1 MDSSRSSSLTDD
13 GNVSFCDDPVTRFDY
28 LRHHPDMDILLPK
41 PPQAMQATFDFG
53 RWPPSLSPVQLEAL
67 TLYATTYAI
76 SHGLLYLPPA
86 AHQPVIPSAAIH
98 APISLFPSPF
108 PRKLF
113 ELGLRL
119 QKTFNILY
127 SRVAMD
133 EEFLDQIMGA
143 ETGVGKVDSFIG
155 QLWTGWK
162 QLRDEGL
169 VQVRTPSSGDSDPD
183 LWK

>member
-1 MDSSRSSSLTDD
+1 M
-13 GNVSFCDDPVTRFDY
+13 P
-28 LRHHPDMDILLPK
+28 
-41 PPQAMQATFDFG
+41 FDFG
-53 RWPPSLSPVQLEAL
+53 NWPPSLSQIQLEAL

-86 AHQPVIPSAAIH
+86 EHQPVIPSAAIH

-119 QKTFNILY
+119 QKTYNILY
-127 SRVAMD
+127 SRIAMD

-143 ETGVGKVDSFIG
+143 ETGVGKVDDFIG

-162 QLRDEGL
+162 QLRDEFGL
-169 VQVRTPSSGDSDPD
+169 VQVRTSPSSTLEAHSD
-183 LWK
+183 LLKRSHFILACSVLIISFIRH

>member
-1 MDSSRSSSLTDD
+1 MTPSGYGYTA
-13 GNVSFCDDPVTRFDY
+13 
-28 LRHHPDMDILLPK
+28 LL
-41 PPQAMQATFDFG
+41 ASMQAQPFDFG
-53 RWPPSLSPVQLEAL
+53 SWPPSLSPVQLEAL

-86 AHQPVIPSAAIH
+86 EHQPVIPSAAIH

-127 SRVAMD
+127 SRIAMD

-143 ETGVGKVDSFIG
+143 ETGVGKVDDFIG
-155 QLWTGWK
+155 RLWTGWK

-169 VQVRTPSSGDSDPD
+169 VQVRTSSSRIRKVPS
-183 LWK
+183 